1 MQSRR
6 SYGRFSD
13 VAILNKKNGS
23 QMLELGLSL
32 ERRMNRIKSSAEA
45 STHSAKLLVPDC
57 REVHVVANL

>member
-23 QMLELGLSL
+23 QMLELGAGMRAKNEQDKKLSRSFPTL
-32 ERRMNRIKSSAEA
+32 SQAFGA
-45 STHSAKLLVPDC
+45 CLQG
-57 REVHVVANL
+57 VHVVASL

>member
-23 QMLELGLSL
+23 QMLEQGVEFRAENEQNKKLSRSFYTL
-32 ERRMNRIKSSAEA
+32 SQAVGA
-45 STHSAKLLVPDC
+45 
-57 REVHVVANL
+57 